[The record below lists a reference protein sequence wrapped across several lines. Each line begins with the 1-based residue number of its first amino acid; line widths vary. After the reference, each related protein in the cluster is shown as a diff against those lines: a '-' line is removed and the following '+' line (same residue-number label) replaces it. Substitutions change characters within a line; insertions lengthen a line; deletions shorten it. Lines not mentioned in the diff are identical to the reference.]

1 MDGTHAASRDRI
13 KALYAERSVMESEM
27 AEIAQRLS
35 GPGMPGLRGS
45 LVDGEGFPIP
55 GVDLYAVRRG
65 TLFFLFSFFF
75 GAKQSIPNTR
85 AFPLSPLSLSPS
97 LPLSLARIT
106 RHHTKR
112 EPNHHVTPRRVTR
125 TRVQTRAPLSGRAHS
140 VRYVPCGVFVS
151 HVFSFFSPSE
161 SDR

>member
-65 TLFFLFSFFF
+65 TLFFLFLFF

-85 AFPLSPLSLSPS
+85 AFPLSPLSLSLSPS
-97 LPLSLARIT
+97 LSCSHHAPSHEARAKPP
-106 RHHTKR
+106 RHA
-112 EPNHHVTPRRVTR
+112 TPCDTNACAN
-125 TRVQTRAPLSGRAHS
+125 TGASFRAGTFRAVRS
-140 VRYVPCGVFVS
+140 VRCFCVARLQ
-151 HVFSFFSPSE
+151 FFFPF
-161 SDR
+161 